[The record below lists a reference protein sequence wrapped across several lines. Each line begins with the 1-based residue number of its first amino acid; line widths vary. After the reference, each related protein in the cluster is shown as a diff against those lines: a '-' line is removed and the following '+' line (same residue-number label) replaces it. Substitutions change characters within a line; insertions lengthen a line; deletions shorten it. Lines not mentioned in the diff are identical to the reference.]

1 MKKTVFSLKNKTVG
15 DIDLDTNIF
24 GIKQLP
30 DIIHQYI
37 RYQNAKSRQG
47 SHKTKTRSEVSG
59 RSKKPFSQKGTG
71 NARQGSHKTKTRSE
85 VSGRSKKPFSQKGT
99 GNARQ
104 GSNKP
109 PNFRGGAV
117 AMGPVNRDHSFNLNK
132 KEKKLALKSALSS
145 KLSDNKIVFIDSF
158 KIDNFKTK
166 DLNIKLNK
174 FNYESALFIHSS
186 DGLDKNFKLASS
198 NIPKVSTLSQKGI
211 NVKDLI
217 TYDKIFIE
225 QKSLEEIVGR
235 LS

>member
-1 MKKTVFSLKNKTVG
+1 MKKLIVNLKNKTVG
-15 DIDLDTNIF
+15 DIDLDSNIF
-24 GIKQLP
+24 GLKSLP

-47 SHKTKTRSEVSG
+47 SHKTKSRSEV
-59 RSKKPFSQKGTG
+59 
-71 NARQGSHKTKTRSE
+71 N
-85 VSGRSKKPFSQKGT
+85 GRSKKPFSQKGT

-117 AMGPVNRDHSFNLNK
+117 SMGPVNRDHSFNLNK

-145 KLSDNKIVFIDSF
+145 KFTDEKVVIIDTFEIKS
-158 KIDNFKTK
+158 FKTK
-166 DLNIKLNK
+166 ELYLDLKQFDYK
-174 FNYESALFIHSS
+174 SALFIHSES
-186 DGLDKNFKLASS
+186 GIDKNFKLASS
-198 NIPKVSTLSQKGI
+198 NIPKVSILNQKGI

-217 TYDKIFIE
+217 SFDKIFIE
-225 QKSLEEIVGR
+225 QKSIIEITKR

>member
-1 MKKTVFSLKNKTVG
+1 MKKSILNLENKTVG
-15 DIDLDTNIF
+15 NIDLDSNIF
-24 GIKQLP
+24 GIKTLP
-30 DIIHQYI
+30 DLIHQYI

-47 SHKTKTRSEVSG
+47 SHKTKS
-59 RSKKPFSQKGTG
+59 
-71 NARQGSHKTKTRSE
+71 RSE

-117 AMGPVNRDHSFNLNK
+117 SMGPVNRDYSFNLNK
-132 KEKKLALKSALSS
+132 KEKSLALKSALSV
-145 KLSDNKIVFIDSF
+145 KVQENKIVIIDSF
-158 KIDNFKTK
+158 EIKSLKTK
-166 DLNIKLNK
+166 DLFSDLKK
-174 FNYESALFIHSS
+174 FNYNSALFIYSQS
-186 DGLDKNFKLASS
+186 GLDKNFKMASS
-198 NIPKVSTLSQKGI
+198 NIPRVSTLNQKGI

-225 QKSLEEIVGR
+225 TKSINELTER

>member
-1 MKKTVFSLKNKTVG
+1 MKATILNFKNKAVG
-15 DIDLDTNIF
+15 DIDLDTKVF
-24 GIKQLP
+24 GVKRLP

-47 SHKTKTRSEVSG
+47 SHKTKS
-59 RSKKPFSQKGTG
+59 
-71 NARQGSHKTKTRSE
+71 RSE

-117 AMGPVNRDHSFNLNK
+117 SMGPINRDYSFNLNK
-132 KEKKLALKSALSS
+132 KEKKLALKSALSI
-145 KLSDNKIVFIDSF
+145 KLTDDKIIIIDSF
-158 KIDNFKTK
+158 EINSFKTK
-166 DLNIKLNK
+166 DLNNDLKK
-174 FNYESALFIHSS
+174 FDYTSALFIYSET
-186 DGLDKNFKLASS
+186 GLNNNFKLASS
-198 NIPKVSTLSQKGI
+198 NIPRISALNQKGL

-225 QKSLEEIVGR
+225 QQSVDEITKR
-235 LS
+235 LSWRIK